1 MIKRISMKVDNAH
14 PHGLDLSGLNPEMI
28 AYYETAGWRAYY
40 ARDWLRVFGLMVL
53 LIESQFHIPF
63 PRSFLAALHIIRA
76 SIAFVPHDH
85 NLDAVQGHLERFY
98 RLAASANGDAFD
110 PRRAAEL
117 ELRYW
122 VIHRELAEA
131 PAFDKRPLIESLAA
145 LHALLFARAPTEIW
159 ASAESRA
166 AAAAAVDRITGRR
179 STDEAADWRRVEE
192 CLRRAY
198 QQVKD
203 AGRQPAAPVAAAQ
216 QIAGR

>member
-1 MIKRISMKVDNAH
+1 M
-14 PHGLDLSGLNPEMI
+14 
-28 AYYETAGWRAYY
+28 
-40 ARDWLRVFGLMVL
+40 
-53 LIESQFHIPF
+53 
-63 PRSFLAALHIIRA
+63 
-76 SIAFVPHDH
+76 
-85 NLDAVQGHLERFY
+85 QGHLERFY

-110 PRRAAEL
+110 SRRAAEL

-131 PAFDKRPLIESLAA
+131 PDADKRPLIESLAT
-145 LHALLFARAPTEIW
+145 LHALLFARTPTEIW